1 MAITNFRST
10 IWGRLK
16 DLGSAKV
23 VWLCGTIPAV
33 NGTTGKGI
41 AGPGSLYTDITNKTI
56 RMNTGTI
63 LNPTWGILAT
73 GLEVLAA
80 PPIPGLPGTPTPKF
94 DPKHE
99 TKPEQ
104 KPTLPGPILKK

>member
-56 RMNTGTI
+56 RMNTGTL

-80 PPIPGLPGTPTPKF
+80 PPIPGLPGTVSPKQ
-94 DPKHE
+94 E
-99 TKPEQ
+99 TKPEI
-104 KPTLPGPILKK
+104 KPSPLTPVKK

>member
-23 VWLCGTIPAV
+23 VWLCGTTAAV
-33 NGTTGKGI
+33 NGTTGKDI
-41 AGPGSLYTDITNKTI
+41 AGPGSLYTDIVGKTI

-63 LNPTWGILAT
+63 QNPTWG
-73 GLEVLAA
+73 VLAA
-80 PPIPGLPGTPTPKF
+80 DPASEPTQ
-94 DPKHE
+94 
-99 TKPEQ
+99 T
-104 KPTLPGPILKK
+104 TLKQAVAKEVVKEAIKK

>member
-63 LNPTWGILAT
+63 LNPTWG
-73 GLEVLAA
+73 VLAA
-80 PPIPGLPGTPTPKF
+80 DPAGTLPTRIPDVEPTPPPKPGPIVQTKPTPTPSPLT
-94 DPKHE
+94 PK
-99 TKPEQ
+99 K
-104 KPTLPGPILKK
+104 